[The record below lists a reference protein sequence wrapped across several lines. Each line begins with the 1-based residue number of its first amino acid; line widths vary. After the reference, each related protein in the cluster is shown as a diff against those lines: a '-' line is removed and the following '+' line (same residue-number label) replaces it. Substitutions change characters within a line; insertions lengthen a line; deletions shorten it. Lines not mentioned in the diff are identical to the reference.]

1 MKGILDTLSLA
12 LGKLL
17 SPPIT
22 LLHSILKNIDQEI
35 FLIQKLYSSGR
46 GISLGRVFSLLKW
59 SALVLF
65 IFGICLFLILDTIKR
80 VMFAEKKERSPV
92 AVLMDVMA
100 VGLVLFLY
108 YSIVSIALLLFFNV
122 AFPIMKS
129 L

>member
-1 MKGILDTLSLA
+1 MKGILDTLSIA

-17 SPPIT
+17 SPPII
-22 LLHSILKNIDQEI
+22 LFYSILKNIDQEI
-35 FLIQKLYSSGR
+35 FLIQRLYSSGQ
-46 GISLGRVFSLLKW
+46 GISLGRLFSLLRW

-65 IFGICLFLILDTIKR
+65 IFGICLFLIVDTMRR
-80 VMFAEKKERSPV
+80 VMFAEKKERSPM
-92 AVLMDVMA
+92 AVLLDVMA

-108 YSIVSIALLLFFNV
+108 YSVVSIALLLLFNV